1 MKKRV
6 IFAAVLGALVLA
18 GCGSKQ
24 DANEKNFGAAIS
36 QYLDKKGEL
45 CLRLNK
51 WPVDVTEMDFRLQKT
66 IPTGTA
72 GQMEAL
78 AAVGLVSGADTEVD
92 QIGMF
97 DNKPTGRKFKV
108 KRYDLTDAG
117 KKFYSGKEV
126 TQIGFGGTKKVMQG
140 DICYGKKS
148 LDKIVKW
155 EGPMKFGDYQE
166 ANVKYLYK
174 IDGLA
179 DWAKKPEFQTAFPYI
194 NQIIDA
200 AGKKEQQGGVKLT
213 SLGWEPKGLD

>member
-1 MKKRV
+1 MKKAIV
-6 IFAAVLGALVLA
+6 VLFGVSILA

-24 DANEKNFGAAIS
+24 DANEKNFGVAIS

-51 WPVDVTEMDFRLQKT
+51 WPVDVSEMDLRMQKT
-66 IPTGTA
+66 MPTGTA

-78 AAVGLVSGADTEVD
+78 AAVGLVSETDTEVD

-97 DNKPTGRKFKV
+97 DNKPTGHKFKV
-108 KRYDLTDAG
+108 KRYVLTDAG
-117 KKFYSGKEV
+117 KKFYQEKEV
-126 TQIGFGGTKKVMQG
+126 TQIGLGGAKKVMES
-140 DICYGKKS
+140 DICYGKKV
-148 LDKIVKW
+148 LDKVVKW

-179 DWAKKPEFQTAFPYI
+179 DWAKKPEFLAAFPYVG
-194 NQIIDA
+194 QIIEA
-200 AGKKEQQGGVKLT
+200 AGTEEQQGGVKLT
-213 SLGWEPKGLD
+213 SVGWEPKGLD